1 MKKILSIFLI
11 LLFAATATSYA
22 QFFRGQT
29 DNNYSSNPSGNTRTG
44 YNSRLNYSGIPES
57 IPQTNNDANFNS
69 STNYFG
75 ESGEASTED
84 YGGGFFRSS
93 TESDPGGRPGSG
105 GGIGQEA
112 PLGDGWPVVIAC
124 CVALILLRLFDKDRR
139 GLNNYEE
146 MNYLE
151 DEDILSPKSSYRDWN
166 KKSL

>member
-1 MKKILSIFLI
+1 MKKILKITLVLF
-11 LLFAATATSYA
+11 FAATATGNA

-57 IPQTNNDANFNS
+57 IPQTRNDANFNS
-69 STNYFG
+69 SMNY
-75 ESGEASTED
+75 SGELGEEIAED

-93 TESDPGGRPGSG
+93 TETDPGGRPGSG

-124 CVALILLRLFDKDRR
+124 CVALILLRFFDQNRR
-139 GLNNYEE
+139 EENIHEE
-146 MNYLE
+146 MHYID
-151 DEDILSPKSSYRDWN
+151 DEDFLTPKHSYKD
-166 KKSL
+166 